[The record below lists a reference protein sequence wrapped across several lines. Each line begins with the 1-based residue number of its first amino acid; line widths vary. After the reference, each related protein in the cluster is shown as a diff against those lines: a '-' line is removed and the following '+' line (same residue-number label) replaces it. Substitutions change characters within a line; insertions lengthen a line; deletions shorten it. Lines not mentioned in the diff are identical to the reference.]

1 MYLLIPCL
9 KNNGLLRASCTIP
22 IIFGLIMKKV
32 LIKNIGLL
40 YQTRELAITKPLC
53 GVEEMSDLPSIQ
65 NAYLAIE
72 DGLIADF
79 GSMDELAGIADWT
92 NLDIIDA
99 EGAIVGPG
107 WIDSH
112 THLIFAETREGEYL
126 DRLRGLSYQEIAEK
140 GGGIINSAK
149 KLQAK
154 SAEDLFRDAETRAW
168 QLIRQGT
175 TALEIKSGYGL
186 TLEAEIKMLEVAQRL
201 KATLPITVKTTLLA
215 AHAFPPEF
223 KEDKEGYVSL
233 IIEQIIPEVGRRKL
247 ADYIDAFCE
256 EGYFTVDQTLR
267 IVKAGM
273 SHGLKPKVH
282 VNQFT
287 SLGSVEPLVKM
298 GALSLDHLE
307 EMSEAD
313 YAAMENKNTL
323 AVGLPGCSFFLGIPY
338 TPVKQ
343 MMERNIPI
351 ALASDFNP
359 GSTPC
364 GNMNTIHMLACT
376 QMKLTPE
383 QAINAATVNAAC
395 AMESHPAE
403 GAISVGQKANLI
415 FFAPRVKTLSY
426 LSYSFGDNL
435 VDKVMVGGE
444 MV

>member
-1 MYLLIPCL
+1 
-9 KNNGLLRASCTIP
+9 
-22 IIFGLIMKKV
+22 
-32 LIKNIGLL
+32 
-40 YQTRELAITKPLC
+40 
-53 GVEEMSDLPSIQ
+53 
-65 NAYLAIE
+65 
-72 DGLIADF
+72 
-79 GSMDELAGIADWT
+79 
-92 NLDIIDA
+92 
-99 EGAIVGPG
+99 
-107 WIDSH
+107 
-112 THLIFAETREGEYL
+112 
-126 DRLRGLSYQEIAEK
+126 
-140 GGGIINSAK
+140 
-149 KLQAK
+149 
-154 SAEDLFRDAETRAW
+154 
-168 QLIRQGT
+168 
-175 TALEIKSGYGL
+175 
-186 TLEAEIKMLEVAQRL
+186 
-201 KATLPITVKTTLLA
+201 
-215 AHAFPPEF
+215 
-223 KEDKEGYVSL
+223 
-233 IIEQIIPEVGRRKL
+233 
-247 ADYIDAFCE
+247 YIDAFCE

-273 SHGLKPKVH
+273 AYGLKPKVH

-287 SLGSVEPLVKM
+287 SLGSVEPLVNM

-395 AMESHPAE
+395 AMESHPTE
-403 GAISVGQKANLI
+403 GAIGVGQKANLI

-435 VDKVMVGGE
+435 VDKVMVAGE